1 MTETV
6 SAVGQVDAQPT
17 AAADGVVDGQRVEA
31 PVTWKTYLMCAFAAF
46 GGIFFGYDSGYINGV
61 MAMDYFIHEF
71 TGKVCSNSFFFKVP
85 LNWANF
91 CCETTEQGR
100 LRGQSR

>member
-17 AAADGVVDGQRVEA
+17 VAEDGVVEGQRVEA

-71 TGKVCSNSFFFKVP
+71 TGKVRLDPFKFLSTGLTFIVT
-85 LNWANF
+85 L
-91 CCETTEQGR
+91 
-100 LRGQSR
+100 